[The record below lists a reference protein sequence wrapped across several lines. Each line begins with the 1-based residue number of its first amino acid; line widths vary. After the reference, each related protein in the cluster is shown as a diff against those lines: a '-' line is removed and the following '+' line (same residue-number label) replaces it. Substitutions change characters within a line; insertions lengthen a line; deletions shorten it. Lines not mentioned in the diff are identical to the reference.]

1 MAVPTGAQL
10 VRSLGGLFVCV
21 SGRELQEFLTL
32 WSIPV
37 FQGLFPIRT
46 SSGLRICKQ
55 DS

>member
-32 WSIPV
+32 SIPV
-37 FQGLFPIRT
+37 FQGLFPIPT